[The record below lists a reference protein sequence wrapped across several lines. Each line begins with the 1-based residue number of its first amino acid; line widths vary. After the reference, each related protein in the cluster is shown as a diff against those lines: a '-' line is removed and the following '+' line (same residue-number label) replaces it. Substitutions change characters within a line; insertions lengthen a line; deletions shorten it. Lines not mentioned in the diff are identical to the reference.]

1 MIKIIIHNDHISLT
15 FTSNYQ
21 PSQFIYKMTEQK
33 FHYVP
38 SILAYFLFIE
48 LSYIGGGNVQI
59 LLKISSKNTHFLKM

>member
-1 MIKIIIHNDHISLT
+1 
-15 FTSNYQ
+15 
-21 PSQFIYKMTEQK
+21 MTEQK
-33 FHYVP
+33 FYYVP